1 MDLLTHMFD
10 RNPQTLANYQRI
22 KHNDPDFPHITI
34 AISKN
39 PRNDKRSICAAADIV
54 ALGREIGKNNALI
67 TLSLDDLYCLDNS
80 DVVLTNHM
88 FGMLA
93 PLKELCFIE
102 AARDDDIVVA
112 FVEVFQ
118 KKPRL
123 VPIKLQFAAYVN

>member
-22 KHNDPDFPHITI
+22 QHNDPDFPHITI

-54 ALGREIGKNNALI
+54 ALGREIGKNTALI
-67 TLSLDDLYCLDNS
+67 TLSLDDLYCLDDS

-88 FGMLA
+88 FGMLCGGIN
-93 PLKELCFIE
+93 LNRTIE
-102 AARDDDIVVA
+102 DLTISN
-112 FVEVFQ
+112 FSYNQ
-118 KKPRL
+118 W
-123 VPIKLQFAAYVN
+123 